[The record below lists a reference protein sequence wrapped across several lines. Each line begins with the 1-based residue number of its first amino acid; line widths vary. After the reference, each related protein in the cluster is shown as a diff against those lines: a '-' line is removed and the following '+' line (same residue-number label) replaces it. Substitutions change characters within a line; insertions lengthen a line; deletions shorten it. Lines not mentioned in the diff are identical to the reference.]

1 MASHDSIPAIPR
13 HRHGIWN
20 LRPRLNFQGDHH
32 VKLLRG
38 GDALFTAMGVA
49 ISQAHETV
57 WLATYLFYHDEVAHS
72 LALVLVEAARRGVKV
87 KVVVDGFGSKSS
99 LASLRAWL
107 NHPGIELVVF
117 RPIDRWWRWFSP
129 SQLRRMHYKL
139 CVVDGQAAFVGGINL
154 IADRNELQHGWSDA
168 PRLDFAVE
176 LRGPSVSQIEQT
188 AQAIWTRASLGR
200 NWREEVLNI
209 VKSSSPLAIAR
220 QMAKRLRQS
229 PPLRQPRPPLA
240 SLLPVRLAF
249 VVRDNLRQRRA
260 IERAYIDAIDGA
272 SIRIDLVT
280 PYFYPGWKFR
290 RALSQAAERGVHI
303 RLLMQGKVDYRLAGL
318 AAQVLYDNLLAK
330 GLQIFEYTPAFLH
343 AKMAVIDEAWTTLG
357 SSNIDPFSLLL
368 NLEANIVIQD
378 KPFSAEVGHELDL
391 AIAASRSV
399 TASPNPTGT
408 LAVLRRGF
416 VAWLAYGFLR
426 LAGLNARY

>member
-1 MASHDSIPAIPR
+1 MASHDPTLAILR

-20 LRPRLNFQGDHH
+20 LWPRLNFQGNHH
-32 VKLLRG
+32 MTLLRG
-38 GDALFTAMGVA
+38 GDALFAAMGA
-49 ISQAHETV
+49 AFAQARETI
-57 WLATYLFYHDEVAHS
+57 WLATYLFCDDDVAHS

-99 LASLRAWL
+99 LASLRTWL
-107 NHPGIELVVF
+107 IHPGIKFVVF
-117 RPIDRWWRWFSP
+117 RPIDRWWQWFSP

-139 CVVDGQAAFVGGINL
+139 CVVDGQAAFVGGINV
-154 IADRNELQHGWSDA
+154 IADRNDLQHGWSEV

-176 LRGPSVSQIEQT
+176 LRGPLVLQIEQT

-200 NWREEVLNI
+200 IWREEVLNL
-209 VKSSSPLAIAR
+209 VKSKSPLTTIR
-220 QMAKRLRQS
+220 QLSKRLRQS
-229 PPLRQPRPPLA
+229 PPLRLTRPPLA

-249 VVRDNLRQRRA
+249 VVRDNLRQRHA
-260 IERAYIDAIDGA
+260 IERSYIDAINRA
-272 SIRIDLVT
+272 SERIDIVT
-280 PYFYPGWKFR
+280 PYFYPGWKFS
-290 RALSQAAERGVHI
+290 RALSHAAERGVPI
-303 RLLMQGKVDYRLAGL
+303 RLLMQGKVDYRLARL

-330 GLQIFEYTPAFLH
+330 GVQIFEYTHAFLH
-343 AKMAVIDEAWTTLG
+343 AKMAVIDEDWATIG

-378 KPFSAEVGHELDL
+378 RPFAAEVRHELDL

-399 TASPNPTGT
+399 AASPNPRGT
-408 LAVLRRGF
+408 LAVVRRSF